1 MLVDEQEAN
10 GMLRLESVALR
21 DAAAAAERDAKAA
34 TNLLRSARA
43 RCAELQACISPVSLS
58 LSLSLSLFL
67 SLYSVALVLPI
78 SQGRT

>member
-43 RCAELQACISPVSLS
+43 RCAELQACICEWSPPTLKRW
-58 LSLSLSLFL
+58 L
-67 SLYSVALVLPI
+67 
-78 SQGRT
+78 RWRD